1 MFGRLQ
7 LITTSI
13 SASIGTRPPS
23 LNTPLPMI
31 PVLGHDASFLGTSL
45 LPIYR
50 YNSIQSQ
57 VQDSD
62 SEEEGGGRLEFG
74 SFLSRDYTFHTLFP
88 CTATATYS
96 KRITLPSWSMRNL
109 GLGRFAHASLPVVV
123 IVGLVLHLENCWD
136 RGATFGTVT

>member
-96 KRITLPSWSMRNL
+96 KRITLPSWSMRIW
-109 GLGRFAHASLPVVV
+109 GWADLPMPVFRLSSSWALCHIWR
-123 IVGLVLHLENCWD
+123 IVGIEGPHLVP
-136 RGATFGTVT
+136 

>member
-23 LNTPLPMI
+23 LNTPLPI
-31 PVLGHDASFLGTSL
+31 APVLGHDASFLGTSL

-62 SEEEGGGRLEFG
+62 SEEEGGRRLEFG

-96 KRITLPSWSMRNL
+96 KRSHYLVGRCVFGVGPICPCRSSGCRHRGPCVTSGELL
-109 GLGRFAHASLPVVV
+109 G
-123 IVGLVLHLENCWD
+123 
-136 RGATFGTVT
+136 